1 MRKNV
6 WILLV
11 VGVFALGVFAAG
23 CGSDD
28 DSSSTTVSVEDTDAS
43 TTVEGTDTSVTAE
56 DTSSDDSGGVD
67 TSEFLTECNDAVA
80 GTPAE
85 AAGQSACQ
93 QAADALEQC
102 AGAANDDSAIAICQK
117 AADEAV
123 KQLQAA
129 G

>member
-1 MRKNV
+1 MPKKIS
-6 WILLV
+6 ILAIT
-11 VGVFALGVFAAG
+11 GVLALGLLAAG

-28 DSSSTTVSVEDTDAS
+28 DSSTTSVSVDDTAASTTVSGE
-43 TTVEGTDTSVTAE
+43 DTSVTA
-56 DTSSDDSGGVD
+56 TSDSGGVD
-67 TSEFLTECNDAVA
+67 TDAFLNECNDAVA

-102 AGAANDDSAIAICQK
+102 AGAANDDAAIAICQK

>member
-6 WILLV
+6 WILAIT
-11 VGVFALGVFAAG
+11 GVLALGLLAAG
-23 CGSDD
+23 CGDD
-28 DSSSTTVSVEDTDAS
+28 DDSSTTVSVDDTAAS
-43 TTVEGTDTSVTAE
+43 TTVSGDDTSVTAE
-56 DTSSDDSGGVD
+56 DTSSTSDSGGVD
-67 TSEFLTECNDAVA
+67 TDEFLNECNNAVA

-85 AAGQSACQ
+85 AAGESACQ

-102 AGAANDDSAIAICQK
+102 AGAANDDAAIAICQK

>member
-6 WILLV
+6 WILAIT
-11 VGVFALGVFAAG
+11 GVLALGLLAAG

-28 DSSSTTVSVEDTDAS
+28 DSTTSVSVDDTAASTTVSGD
-43 TTVEGTDTSVTAE
+43 DTSVT
-56 DTSSDDSGGVD
+56 SDSGGVD
-67 TSEFLTECNDAVA
+67 TDAFLNECNDAVA

-102 AGAANDDSAIAICQK
+102 AGAANDDAAIAICQK

>member
-1 MRKNV
+1 MPKKIS
-6 WILLV
+6 ILAIA
-11 VGVFALGVFAAG
+11 GVLALGLLAAG

-28 DSSSTTVSVEDTDAS
+28 SSTTSVSVDDTAASTTVSGD
-43 TTVEGTDTSVTAE
+43 DTSVTAD
-56 DTSSDDSGGVD
+56 DTSSDSSGGVD
-67 TSEFLTECNDAVA
+67 TEAFLSECNDAVA

-102 AGAANDDSAIAICQK
+102 AGAANDDSSIAICQK